1 MKDNDFGKLLLR
13 VTIAC
18 LLLFHG
24 YAKIKYGLG
33 FIEGLLLSKGI
44 PAFVSYFVFMGE
56 ILAPLLLILGYK
68 TKLAATMIICTMVTA
83 IYLVY
88 PNDLTTLTKVGALK
102 LENIYFFLF
111 TSLILVFMGPGKY
124 SIDRN

>member
-1 MKDNDFGKLLLR
+1 MRDNDFGKLILR
-13 VTIAC
+13 VTIAS

-33 FIEGLLLSKGI
+33 FIEGILSKKGFPEAI
-44 PAFVSYFVFMGE
+44 AYMVFMGE

-68 TKLAATMIICTMVTA
+68 TKLAAGMVIFSMCTA
-83 IYLVY
+83 IYLVH
-88 PNDLTTLTKVGALK
+88 PNDLTTLTNVGTLK
-102 LENIYFFLF
+102 LETVYFFIL
-111 TSLILVFMGPGKY
+111 TSLVLLFMGPGKY

>member
-1 MKDNDFGKLLLR
+1 MRDNDFGKLLLR

-33 FIEGLLLSKGI
+33 FIEGILSNKGI
-44 PAFVSYFVFMGE
+44 PQAVAYLVFIGE

-68 TKLAATMIICTMVTA
+68 TRFAALMVIATMFTA
-83 IYLVY
+83 IYLVH

-102 LENIYFFLF
+102 LETIYFFIL
-111 TSLILVFMGPGKY
+111 TSLVLLFMGPGKY

>member
-1 MKDNDFGKLLLR
+1 MQDNDFGKLLLR

-24 YAKIKYGLG
+24 YAKVKYGLG
-33 FIEGLLLSKGI
+33 FIEGLLQNKGL
-44 PAFVSYFVFMGE
+44 PAFVAYFVFLGE

-68 TKLAATMIICTMVTA
+68 TKFAALMIIGTMVTA
-83 IYLVY
+83 IYLVH
-88 PNDLTTLTKVGALK
+88 PNDLMALSKVGALK
-102 LENIYFFLF
+102 LENIYFFLL
-111 TSLILVFMGPGKY
+111 TSVILIFMGPGKY